1 MGTMIEHWGMV
12 RRIDGDRA
20 TIVVETTSCPVC
32 GHGDHCGIGRAAAGG
47 QAAELHLPA
56 TRGLKEGDFVTVGLP
71 ATGLSLAAMLGYL
84 FPAFTTV
91 LGALLG
97 MHSGGGDAS
106 IALGAAAGFVG
117 SLVIARIAI
126 AFTPGLSP
134 TPQILPPSP
143 ISAHFSQE

>member
-1 MGTMIEHWGMV
+1 MPQYRSHTSTHGRNMAGARALW
-12 RRIDGDRA
+12 RA
-20 TIVVETTSCPVC
+20 TGV
-32 GHGDHCGIGRAAAGG
+32 
-47 QAAELHLPA
+47 
-56 TRGLKEGDFVTVGLP
+56 KEGDFVTVGLP

-117 SLVIARIAI
+117 SLVIAGEDRRPVGV
-126 AFTPGLSP
+126 FTRSDLLDRVGGGRLRHGGGVRRSRR
-134 TPQILPPSP
+134 
-143 ISAHFSQE
+143 AGAARHR